1 MAGEKAGSPSRRRQ
15 GRRTKGG
22 AAVFSLEQCATTPSA
37 AICDGSFSLSQH
49 VAVEA
54 AVTGEKGPLLLRA
67 CTATQHVAAEDAATG
82 EEGTCSLMSC
92 PTTTTKPMA
101 VVEAATGEVATMKRK
116 LAAGKREALDMFP
129 AKETAS
135 AIPHWAGP
143 LSKPAA
149 AATGIRKLLERSALE
164 PMPAELFSEDA
175 ELRKRVKET
184 LLTFPECKALSANQL
199 DEAIDRIVKESK
211 PETASVAGP
220 GMVRLQDDDIR
231 IWLFLLKT
239 PTVDDILGVD
249 AGRVF
254 LHNWITQRKT
264 HLDEQCQVHYKENAN
279 LRPSIFVTRSS

>member
-1 MAGEKAGSPSRRRQ
+1 
-15 GRRTKGG
+15 
-22 AAVFSLEQCATTPSA
+22 
-37 AICDGSFSLSQH
+37 
-49 VAVEA
+49 
-54 AVTGEKGPLLLRA
+54 
-67 CTATQHVAAEDAATG
+67 
-82 EEGTCSLMSC
+82 
-92 PTTTTKPMA
+92 
-101 VVEAATGEVATMKRK
+101 
-116 LAAGKREALDMFP
+116 MFP

-149 AATGIRKLLERSALE
+149 ATGNRKLLEQAALE
-164 PMPAELFSEDA
+164 PIAAELFSEDA

-184 LLTFPECKALSANQL
+184 LLTFPESKALSANQL

-249 AGRVF
+249 VGRVF
-254 LHNWITQRKT
+254 PPNWITQRKT
-264 HLDEQCQVHYKENAN
+264 YLDEQCQVKNKKPGQDLLLVHKIRIDLITKGYVEVQKEYVQSDSDEDEDSDDEYACPYDTYGPDDEVEGGVV
-279 LRPSIFVTRSS
+279 LLI